1 MFLCVGLAIYEYAV
15 DMNLEAIQGQ
25 KDRKDGEWVWNCESV
40 FCVSS
45 VHVKEVCDIF
55 DHVNRKICRCVHS
68 IDMYV
73 PHCPVYVHY
82 LMFYL
87 FNNKSKKTIRFVF
100 AIAQLYHFI
109 TWILVDVV

>member
-25 KDRKDGEWVWNCESV
+25 KDSKDGEWVWNCESV

-55 DHVNRKICRCVHS
+55 DHVNRRICRCVHS

-73 PHCPVYVHY
+73 PPCPVYVHY
-82 LMFYL
+82 FMFYL
-87 FNNKSKKTIRFVF
+87 FNNKSKK
-100 AIAQLYHFI
+100 Q
-109 TWILVDVV
+109 